1 MQACKTD
8 VKTNM
13 MMIMMMMMMMSL
25 IYFFSQGTKD
35 YQKFKLNIFG
45 KKYTDK
51 LG

>member
-13 MMIMMMMMMMSL
+13 MMIMMMMMMSL
-25 IYFFSQGTKD
+25 IYFFSHGTKD
-35 YQKFKLNIFG
+35 YQKFKFNIFG